1 MLMKRTISRGDEIV
15 ISEHA
20 KRRAQQRGVSVDGVV
35 VAALYG
41 EVLRAIGA
49 SERRT
54 VTRKVTA
61 KLQEQGMSPR
71 LAESL
76 LGTVVI
82 TKDRPDG
89 RHVVTVRPSE
99 RSGRRRGGV
108 HKPKHGRSDRS
119 KGFMEAFEL
128 VSIPNEN
135 FALAA

>member
-1 MLMKRTISRGDEIV
+1 MLMKRVISREDEIV
-15 ISEHA
+15 ITEHA
-20 KRRAQQRGVSVDGVV
+20 KRRAQQRGVRVIGVV
-35 VAALYG
+35 IAALHG
-41 EVLRAIGA
+41 EVLKAIGG

-54 VTRKVTA
+54 ITRKVTD
-61 KLQEQGMSPR
+61 KLREQGMVSS

-82 TKDRPDG
+82 TKDCSDG

-119 KGFMEAFEL
+119 KGFMEASGL
-128 VSIPNEN
+128 VAIPIGN